1 MATIASTRTNSH
13 FQTGAIL
20 CIENLPVVFRPRA
33 IFESLSCN
41 LQLAISSALFCGCL
55 LFHLA
60 GTWVLPLVDRDEPR
74 FAEASREMIERGD
87 YVVPYFNNRYRFDK
101 PPLTYWCQVASFR
114 VFGENPF
121 AARFPSARRGGAD
134 GGRHFCLGTAARS
147 RSRRV
152 LGQRSSSRFAC
163 RLSSM
168 PKPRSP
174 TCGWCFS

>member
-1 MATIASTRTNSH
+1 MHQEFAGCFSA
-13 FQTGAIL
+13 
-20 CIENLPVVFRPRA
+20 PA

-41 LQLAISSALFCGCL
+41 LQLAISSRSSADVCFFISPAPGCC
-55 LFHLA
+55 
-60 GTWVLPLVDRDEPR
+60 PLVDRDEPR

-101 PPLTYWCQVASFR
+101 PPLTYWFQVASFR
-114 VFGENPF
+114 ALGKIRLPLG
-121 AARFPSARRGGAD
+121 FPQRARRGAD

-147 RSRRV
+147 RIAPVSGR
-152 LGQRSSSRFAC
+152 RSSSRFAC